1 MFKIYIV
8 YRRIVC
14 LMRLF
19 LQKKYVLR
27 DMPPIIANLN
37 DYFDR
42 IYRKYG
48 DLDLDR
54 NLRTYRPG

>member
-1 MFKIYIV
+1 
-8 YRRIVC
+8 
-14 LMRLF
+14 
-19 LQKKYVLR
+19 
-27 DMPPIIANLN
+27 MPPIIANLN

-48 DLDLDR
+48 DLDG

>member
-1 MFKIYIV
+1 
-8 YRRIVC
+8 
-14 LMRLF
+14 MRLF

>member
-1 MFKIYIV
+1 
-8 YRRIVC
+8 
-14 LMRLF
+14 
-19 LQKKYVLR
+19 
-27 DMPPIIANLN
+27 MPPIIANLN

-48 DLDLDR
+48 DLDR

>member
-1 MFKIYIV
+1 
-8 YRRIVC
+8 
-14 LMRLF
+14 MRLF

-27 DMPPIIANLN
+27 DMPPIANLN

-48 DLDLDR
+48 DLDR